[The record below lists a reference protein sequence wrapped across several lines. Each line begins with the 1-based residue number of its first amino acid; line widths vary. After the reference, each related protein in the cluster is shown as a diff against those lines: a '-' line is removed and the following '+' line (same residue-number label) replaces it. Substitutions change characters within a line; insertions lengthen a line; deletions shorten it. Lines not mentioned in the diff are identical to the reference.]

1 MDPTGVHHTNRHV
14 DLYITRVPDMGSICK
29 MKMLCSRSRCLQ
41 TTPYRIS
48 IQNVDWYDPFFLQH
62 GKNRGQRPNSS
73 TKRRPRRHVRVR
85 ARRCRAPCRRWT
97 DAAGCRAPAAGRH
110 TAGRRA
116 TGAGENRAVRSGE
129 ALTGRPPNLPRWS
142 SVTSS
147 IMSSLRHHLVI
158 PRSVPARLL
167 ARSLTRSRV
176 HTGARLAYGVDPID
190 LIDDD
195 NHLAPVVQPEI
206 LYSRLG

>member
-1 MDPTGVHHTNRHV
+1 MR
-14 DLYITRVPDMGSICK
+14 
-29 MKMLCSRSRCLQ
+29 RCFDGPWV
-41 TTPYRIS
+41 TY
-48 IQNVDWYDPFFLQH
+48 
-62 GKNRGQRPNSS
+62 
-73 TKRRPRRHVRVR
+73 RVR